1 MDHRLLATSTL
12 AAAVAL
18 SLGTQ
23 TLSTGAEDAA
33 ADNAEKCYG
42 INARGHNDCASG
54 AHSCAGQST
63 KDRDAQAYVLLPVGV
78 CAKIAGGSTKSG

>member
-1 MDHRLLATSTL
+1 MDGRLLATSTL

-18 SLGTQ
+18 SLGTA
-23 TLSTGAEDAA
+23 TLPVRADDAA
-33 ADNAEKCYG
+33 DKMEKCYG

-63 KDRDAQAYVLLPVGV
+63 KDRDAQAYVLLPAGV
-78 CAKIAGGSTKSG
+78 CAKIAGGATRAG